1 MLFCTRTILKNRMN
15 SSLSSNHPG
24 AINPI
29 FQIVQ
34 FSKELNKSSPP
45 TEASADLFLIF
56 CIFILLLCPQSFGL
70 RIGTVSCYTVSLKYR
85 RGRMIQK
92 MFTLFFLSPRH
103 VWHVCTKK
111 VFLVLLRIGMTPLII
126 IPRLF
131 NTTVIY
137 KKDAVLV

>member
-34 FSKELNKSSPP
+34 LSKELNKSSPP
-45 TEASADLFLIF
+45 TEASDDLFLIF
-56 CIFILLLCPQSFGL
+56 CIFILLLCPHSFGL

-85 RGRMIQK
+85 RGRMVVK
-92 MFTLFFLSPRH
+92 MFTLFFLSPR
-103 VWHVCTKK
+103 HVCTKK

-131 NTTVIY
+131 NTTVLY